1 MTLFS
6 LAKKNVKGNV
16 KSYLIY
22 FISMI
27 FSVVIYYTF
36 VSLQYSTEIQESMQL
51 SQAMSSVFT
60 GGSIVLVL
68 FVAVFIWYSNSF
80 FTKKRKKEVGLY
92 SLLGLRKKTI
102 GRMLF
107 YENLIMGTVG
117 LAAGVALG
125 TLLSKLFTMIFLK
138 LLDSAVDI
146 SFSVSVE
153 AILNTILVFAVLI
166 LFTSV
171 QAYRLIYRFKLIELF
186 QAEKEGEQAP
196 KASFAAAVIAVI
208 LLAGSYWLVFQPM
221 TTNEQMGRNI
231 LLFTGG
237 MIIGTY
243 MLFRSAI
250 VRLLSASKANKS
262 RYYRGMNVIATSQL
276 LFRIKGNT
284 RTLTMISLLSAVTL
298 SSISVGYSMYYSN
311 GNNADESAPFSYS
324 YISQGEALDQQVQG
338 ILENDTEHPITA
350 HLDIPVIMLKGD
362 ISALEYVPSG
372 FPAHESPLKLIS
384 ANAYNQAS
392 KALNREG
399 NLQLSGNEAAAILPR
414 FTSDLSLS
422 DYEGRSIS
430 LQTPRENR
438 KVSLVNLLEGRVLRW
453 SYPDVAFVVSDT
465 AFNDLAAQIPP
476 VIYKVYKVE
485 NQQTTKSA
493 SDQLANLA
501 AEDMQMSSYYT
512 VYREGLENAGL
523 NIFILGFLGLVFL
536 AATGSIIYFKQL
548 TEAHA
553 DKGRYDILRKI
564 GVSRKEIR
572 ASVAKQTFFVFV
584 LPLAVG
590 IMHSTMILKALSAIN
605 LIVGSLAVPIISSMA
620 AYIVIYLGYYVL
632 CANSFNRIV
641 NNK

>member
-6 LAKKNVKGNV
+6 LARKNVRGNM

-36 VSLQYSTEIQESMQL
+36 VSLQYSKEIQESMQM
-51 SQAMSSVFT
+51 SQAISSVFT
-60 GGSIVLVL
+60 GGSVILLL

-92 SLLGLRKKTI
+92 SLLGLRKKKI
-102 GRMLF
+102 GQMLF

-117 LAAGVALG
+117 LAAGVVIG
-125 TLLSKLFTMIFLK
+125 TLMSKLFTMIFLK
-138 LLDSAVDI
+138 LLDSAIDV
-146 SFSVSVE
+146 SFSISIE
-153 AILNTILVFAVLI
+153 AIINTILVFAVLI
-166 LFTSV
+166 LFTSF

-196 KASFAAAVIAVI
+196 KASLAAAIIGIV

-231 LLFTGG
+231 LLFIIG

-243 MLFRSAI
+243 LLFRSAI
-250 VRLLSASKANKS
+250 VRLLGASRANKS
-262 RYYRGMNVIATSQL
+262 RYYSGMNVIATSQL

-298 SSISVGYSMYYSN
+298 SAISVGYSMYYSN
-311 GNNADESAPFSYS
+311 ASNADEAAPFSYS
-324 YISQGEALDQQVQG
+324 YISEGEATDLQVRS
-338 ILENDTEHPITA
+338 ILEKDKEHPITA
-350 HLDIPVIMLKGD
+350 HLDIPVIMLNGD

-372 FPAHESPLKLIS
+372 FPEHQSPLKLIS
-384 ANAYNQAS
+384 ASTYNQAS
-392 KALNREG
+392 RALNREG
-399 NLQLSGNEAAAILPR
+399 NVQLSGNQAAAILPR
-414 FTSDLSLS
+414 YTSDLSRS

-430 LQTPRENR
+430 LAISGGNR
-438 KVSLVNLLEGRVLRW
+438 TMTLVNLLEGRVLRW
-453 SYPDVAFVVSDT
+453 SYPDVAFVVGDT

-476 VIYKVYKVE
+476 VVFKVYKVE
-485 NQQTTKSA
+485 NQQSTKAS
-493 SDQLANLA
+493 SDQLAKLA
-501 AEDMQMSSYYT
+501 DKDMQMSSFYT

-564 GVSRKEIR
+564 GVSKKEIR
-572 ASVAKQTFFVFV
+572 ASVAKQTFFVFA

-590 IMHSTMILKALSAIN
+590 ILHSTMILKALSAIN
-605 LIVGSLAVPIISSMA
+605 LIVGNLAVPIISSMA
-620 AYIVIYLGYYVL
+620 VYIAIYLGYYVL
-632 CANSFNRIV
+632 CASSFNRIV
-641 NNK
+641 NK